1 MLKRSLAVVLWL
13 AVMLSLFGCG
23 GNNQTVSD
31 SYNYLTDAQ
40 IVNTF
45 DIGKVNIAKSPQG
58 YYIYVDGKM
67 YFVDGTSFE
76 ATPLCSKP
84 NCLHSG
90 DNCSAVVKGIS
101 DIAYSDGYIYYISST
116 GPEKEFMGSYLVKH
130 SADGSTR
137 ENVYYI
143 EKDILDFIIH
153 RGYFYFS
160 SREFEVD
167 ESTGLP
173 DIDNYDTYIYRLAL
187 DGSSKEE
194 EEIYFAEEVEKY
206 GQISGL
212 MAYGDNLYFDLHGTK
227 RGSKNEDILKCMRM
241 NLTTF
246 EVNEMVTPSGFMLA
260 RPRLFGESLVFTS
273 GENENGKYFYYKTDF
288 SGENPE
294 KFFETFEGESIIC
307 DGKYLYVDNFYTLA
321 MPHTIEENDS
331 VKSDCRYIKV
341 YDENLDLIDEF
352 SFGSGSAET
361 WFILPLDSEVFLFG
375 GKSKECDIIF
385 YYDKSEF
392 GTLNGKE
399 WEKKFSY
406 KEVN

>member
-1 MLKRSLAVVLWL
+1 MFKRYFAVVLL
-13 AVMLSLFGCG
+13 LSVMLSLFGCDG
-23 GNNQTVSD
+23 KEQTISD
-31 SYNYLTDAQ
+31 GYNYLTDAQ

-45 DIGKVNIAKSPQG
+45 DIGKVNMAKSPQG
-58 YYIYVDGKM
+58 YYVYVDGKM
-67 YFVDGTSFE
+67 YFVDGTSLE

-84 NCLHSG
+84 NCLHSD
-90 DNCSAVVKGIS
+90 DNCSAVVKGIY

-143 EKDILDFIIH
+143 EKDITEYIIH
-153 RGYFYFS
+153 RGYFYFA
-160 SREFEVD
+160 SRKFEID
-167 ESTGLP
+167 ESTGLI
-173 DIDNYDTYIYRLAL
+173 DIDKYDSFIYRLAL
-187 DGSSKEE
+187 DGSSKEAE
-194 EEIYFAEEVEKY
+194 EVYFAEEVEKY
-206 GQISGL
+206 GQITGL
-212 MAYGDNLYFDLHGTK
+212 MAFGDNLYFDLYGMKRGTK
-227 RGSKNEDILKCMRM
+227 NEEIIKSMKL
-241 NLTTF
+241 NLDTF
-246 EVNEMVTPSGFMLA
+246 EVSETVTESGISLIRPML
-260 RPRLFGESLVFTS
+260 LGNSLVFAS
-273 GENENGKYFYYKTDF
+273 NESENDKYIYHKTDF
-288 SGENPE
+288 NGENPE
-294 KFFETFEGESIIC
+294 KFFETYEGESIIC

-321 MPHTIEENDS
+321 MPHTIEENDN

-341 YDENLDLIDEF
+341 YDENLDLVDEF

-375 GKSKECDIIF
+375 GKGKEGDVIF

-406 KEVN
+406 KEEN